1 MTRFKGKAWR
11 FDDDIDTDQIYP
23 GKYLPITDKVEM
35 GKVAMSGVEG
45 FEDFSKQISKGD
57 ILVAGENFG
66 CGSSREHAVVCLQYA
81 GISVVVAKSFARI
94 FYRNAVNLG
103 FPILESQELDRIGQ
117 GDDLDVDADEGTIID
132 QTTGEKLN
140 CTTLSGLEKEISAA
154 GGLIPY
160 LNRELKGDQE

>member
-1 MTRFKGKAWR
+1 MSMTTFKGAAWR

-23 GKYLPITDKVEM
+23 GKYLPLTDKVEM
-35 GKVAMSGVEG
+35 GRVAMSGVEG
-45 FEDFSKQISKGD
+45 FEDFADRIAQGD

-66 CGSSREHAVVCLQYA
+66 CGSSREHAVVALQYA

-103 FPILESQELDRIGQ
+103 YPILESKAVESIAPGDELE
-117 GDDLDVDADEGTIID
+117 VDAENGVIRDL
-132 QTTGEKLN
+132 TTGEEHA
-140 CTTLSGLEKEISAA
+140 CTTLSGLEREISAA

-160 LNRELKGDQE
+160 LNKELEG

>member
-1 MTRFKGKAWR
+1 MTMFKGKAWK

-23 GKYLPITDKVEM
+23 GKYLPLTDKVEM

-45 FEDFSKQISKGD
+45 FEDFSEQISKGD
-57 ILVAGENFG
+57 ILLAGENFG
-66 CGSSREHAVVCLQYA
+66 CGSSREHAVVTLEYA

-103 FPILESQELDRIGQ
+103 YPILESDAVDRAGQNDELE
-117 GDDLDVDADEGTIID
+117 VDADAGIIRNL
-132 QTTGEKLN
+132 TTGEDYP

-160 LNRELKGDQE
+160 LNKELDG

>member
-1 MTRFKGKAWR
+1 MTVFKGKAWK

-23 GKYLPITDKVEM
+23 GKYLPLTDKVEM

-45 FEDFSKQISKGD
+45 FEEFSSMISKGD
-57 ILVAGENFG
+57 ILLAGKNFG
-66 CGSSREHAVVCLQYA
+66 CGSSREHAVVTLEYA
-81 GISVVVAKSFARI
+81 GISVVIAKSFARI

-103 FPILESQELDRIGQ
+103 YPILESDVVDRVGQNDELE
-117 GDDLDVDADEGTIID
+117 VDAD
-132 QTTGEKLN
+132 TGVIRNLTKGEEYA

-160 LNRELKGDQE
+160 LNRELDG

>member
-1 MTRFKGKAWR
+1 MTVFKGKAWK
-11 FDDDIDTDQIYP
+11 FADDIDTDQIYP
-23 GKYLPITDKVEM
+23 GEYLPLTDKVEM

-45 FEDFSKQISKGD
+45 FEDFSERISKGD
-57 ILVAGENFG
+57 IILTGENFG
-66 CGSSREHAVVCLQYA
+66 CGSSREHAVVTLEYA

-103 FPILESQELDRIGQ
+103 YPILESDVVDKVGQNDELELD
-117 GDDLDVDADEGTIID
+117 ADTGIIKNL
-132 QTTGEKLN
+132 TSGEEYK

-160 LNRELKGDQE
+160 LNRELDGQ

>member
-1 MTRFKGKAWR
+1 MFKGKAWK

-23 GKYLPITDKVEM
+23 GKYLPLTDKVEM

-45 FEDFSKQISKGD
+45 FEDFSEQISKGD
-57 ILVAGENFG
+57 ILLAGENFG
-66 CGSSREHAVVCLQYA
+66 CGSSREHAVVTLGYA

-103 FPILESQELDRIGQ
+103 YPILESDAVDRAGQNDELE
-117 GDDLDVDADEGTIID
+117 VDADAGIIRNL
-132 QTTGEKLN
+132 TTGEDYP

-160 LNRELKGDQE
+160 LNKELDG